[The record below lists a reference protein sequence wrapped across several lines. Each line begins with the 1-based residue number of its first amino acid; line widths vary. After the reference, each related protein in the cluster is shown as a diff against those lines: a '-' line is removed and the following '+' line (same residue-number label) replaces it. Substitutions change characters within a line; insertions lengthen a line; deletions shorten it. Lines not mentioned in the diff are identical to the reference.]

1 MKIFDIVLALLGAI
15 GAFNIGAG
23 ILFTLEKIIE
33 RKLKPRWF
41 YIYIIL
47 TTLGVLAL
55 LEILKKTS

>member
-1 MKIFDIVLALLGAI
+1 MIVFDIVLALLGAI

-47 TTLGVLAL
+47 TGLGLWAL
-55 LEILKKTS
+55 QEILEKAS